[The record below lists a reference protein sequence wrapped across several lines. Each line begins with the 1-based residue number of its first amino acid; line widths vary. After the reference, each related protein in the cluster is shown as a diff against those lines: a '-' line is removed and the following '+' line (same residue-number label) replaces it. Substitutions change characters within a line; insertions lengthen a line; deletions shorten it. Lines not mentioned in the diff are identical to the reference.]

1 MWRLTILSSAALNSI
16 NTMLTMAAARRTCS
30 MVEVTVAEVLA
41 TGSCCCCLV
50 AVLRPLAVEAD
61 CEAMMRGGEC
71 EKKKKNKWRTGRGGG

>member
-1 MWRLTILSSAALNSI
+1 
-16 NTMLTMAAARRTCS
+16 

-61 CEAMMRGGEC
+61 CEAMMRAGGC
-71 EKKKKNKWRTGRGGG
+71 EKKTRTSGGLEGETRAKRQVKKITGDDEGGREKGGVR